1 MKNTGKAI
9 MQKVSVHLE
18 NCYGIGKLDY
28 DFDFSQANA
37 YSVYAPNGFMKTSL
51 SKTFLDL
58 SRNKDSSDLIHP
70 ERKTKREIKIE
81 TGDDLKSEQ
90 VFVIEPYNESFDS
103 EKTSL
108 LLVNQT
114 IKKQYDDA
122 LKKIED
128 SKNELFKRLKQ
139 RSGLTGRTVTP
150 ETELLK
156 RFGYSSIYDLMD
168 GLEANVSVKPDERLS
183 TLVYERLFNDK
194 ALTLLES
201 GQISQQLK
209 EYVEKYNELIED
221 SPILSKSFNHYHA
234 RTINKNLA
242 DNGFFAAKHSVNL
255 FNGTTKEE
263 ITSAAD
269 LDAKIEGEK
278 SRILAD
284 TALNKKFDEIDQKI
298 TTKELR
304 EFRDYLL
311 DNKDIVAELGDFK
324 KLQKDIWLA
333 YLSAERN
340 PFVDFLKEY
349 RIGKEIIKQSIEAAK
364 QEETEWEEVVKMF
377 NERFTVPFTLE
388 VSNQEDVILN
398 GTKPEI
404 SFGFKEDAQPKPVD
418 RKLLLEVLSQGEK
431 RALYILNILFE
442 INARRKQGHETM
454 VVADDI
460 ADSFDYKNK
469 YAIVEYL
476 KEVSELDKFCCVFL
490 THNFDFHRTISGR
503 LNIDRPYRL
512 FAAKNGRDLSL
523 KEEKYQKNPFETWKN
538 NLKERRYAISSVPF
552 VRNLAEYCGRN
563 AEFNRLT
570 SLLHMKADTAAITV
584 QDLEGL
590 YKSIINKPTL
600 TLPDPQR
607 PVIDVIYELADEIA
621 QESDEQA
628 ELESKIILSIA
639 IRLKAETF
647 MVEKIANQPFV
658 DGITKNQTMELLK
671 KYKNDLPQEKE
682 SIALMEQVN
691 LMTPENIHLNSFMYE
706 PILDMSPKHLKQLY
720 AAVKDVN

>member
-1 MKNTGKAI
+1 
-9 MQKVSVHLE
+9 MQKVSIHLE
-18 NCYGIGKLDY
+18 NCYGIGKLVY
-28 DFDFSQANA
+28 EFDFSQANA

-51 SKTFLDL
+51 SKTFLDR
-58 SRNKDSSDLIHP
+58 SRNKEPSDLIHP
-70 ERKTKREIKIE
+70 ERKTKHEIKIE
-81 TGDDLKSEQ
+81 TGGDLKSEQ

-156 RFGYSSIYDLMD
+156 RFEYSSIYDLME
-168 GLEANVSVKPDERLS
+168 GMETKVSMQPDERLS
-183 TLVYERLFNDK
+183 ALVYERLFNDK

-209 EYVEKYNELIED
+209 EYIEKYNELIED
-221 SPILSKSFNHYHA
+221 SPILSKTFNHYHA
-234 RTINKNLA
+234 KTINKNLA

-278 SRILAD
+278 TRILTD
-284 TALNKKFDEIDQKI
+284 TALSKKFDEIDKKL

-333 YLSAERN
+333 YLSAERETYL
-340 PFVDFLKEY
+340 DFLKEY
-349 RIGKEIIKQSIEAAK
+349 RIGKKIIKQSIEAAK

-388 VSNQEDVILN
+388 VSNQEDVILK

-418 RKLLLEVLSQGEK
+418 RRLLLEVLSQGEK

-442 INARRKQGHETM
+442 INARRKQGQETL
-454 VVADDI
+454 VIADDI

-538 NLKERRYAISSVPF
+538 NLKERRYAISSIPF
-552 VRNLAEYCGRN
+552 VRNLAEYCGRD

-590 YKSIINKPTL
+590 YKSIINKPNL
-600 TLPDPQR
+600 TLPDPQKQ
-607 PVIDVIYELADEIA
+607 VIDVIYELADEIE

-647 MVEKIANQPFV
+647 MVGKIADQPFI
-658 DGITKNQTMELLK
+658 DGIKKYQTMKLLK
-671 KYKNDLPQEKE
+671 KYKEDFPQEKVP
-682 SIALMEQVN
+682 IALMEQVN

>member
-1 MKNTGKAI
+1 
-9 MQKVSVHLE
+9 MQKVSIHLE
-18 NCYGIGKLDY
+18 NCYGIGKLVY
-28 DFDFSQANA
+28 EFDFSQANA

-58 SRNKDSSDLIHP
+58 SKNKDSSDLIHP
-70 ERKTKREIKIE
+70 ERETKREIKVE
-81 TGDDLKSEQ
+81 TGHDLKSEQ

-114 IKKQYDDA
+114 IKQQYDEA

-128 SKNELFKRLKQ
+128 RKNELFKRLKQ
-139 RSGLTGRTVTP
+139 RSGLNGRTVTP

-156 RFGYSSIYDLMD
+156 RFGQSSIYDLLD
-168 GLEANVSVKPDERLS
+168 SLEANVSEKPDERLS
-183 TLVYERLFNDK
+183 TIVYERLFNEK
-194 ALTLLES
+194 ALGLLES

-209 EYVEKYNELIED
+209 DYIEKYNELIEG
-221 SPILSKSFNHYHA
+221 SPILSKTFNHYHA
-234 RTINKNLA
+234 KTINKNLA
-242 DNGFFAAKHSVNL
+242 DNGFFAASHSINL
-255 FNGTTKEE
+255 FNGKTKEE
-263 ITSAAD
+263 ITSTED
-269 LDAKIEGEK
+269 LEAKIEGEK
-278 SRILAD
+278 TRVLAD
-284 TALNKKFDEIDQKI
+284 KDLSKKFEGIDKKL

-333 YLSAERN
+333 YLTAERETYL
-340 PFVDFLKEY
+340 DFLKEY
-349 RIGKEIIKQSIEAAK
+349 RIGKEVIQQSIEAAK
-364 QEETEWEEVVKMF
+364 QEETEWEEVVTMF

-388 VSNQEDVILN
+388 VSNQEDVILK
-398 GTKPEI
+398 GTKPEL
-404 SFGFKEDAQPKPVD
+404 SFGFKEDAMSKPVD

-442 INARRKQGHETM
+442 INARRKQGQET
-454 VVADDI
+454 VVIADDI

-538 NLKERRYAISSVPF
+538 NLKERRYAISSIPF
-552 VRNLAEYCGRN
+552 VRNLAEYCGRD

-590 YKSIINKPTL
+590 YKSIINKPNL
-600 TLPDPQR
+600 TLPDPQK

-621 QESDEQA
+621 QENDEQA

-647 MVEKIANQPFV
+647 MVGKIADQPFV
-658 DGITKNQTMELLK
+658 DGITKNQTMQLLN
-671 KYKNDLPQEKE
+671 KYRDHHQQERE

-720 AAVKDVN
+720 TAVKVVN

>member
-1 MKNTGKAI
+1 MK
-9 MQKVSVHLE
+9 KVSINLE
-18 NCYGIGKLDY
+18 NCYGIGKLFY
-28 DFDFSQANA
+28 EYDFSQTNA

-58 SRNKDSSDLIHP
+58 SRSKDSSDLIHP
-70 ERKTKREIKIE
+70 ERPTKREIKVE
-81 TGDDLKSEQ
+81 TGSDLKSEQ

-114 IKKQYDDA
+114 IKKQYDEA

-128 SKNELFKRLKQ
+128 KKNELFKRLKQ

-150 ETELLK
+150 ETELIK
-156 RFGYSSIYDLMD
+156 RFGQTSIYDLLD
-168 GLEANVSVKPDERLS
+168 SLEANVSEKPDERL
-183 TLVYERLFNDK
+183 TTIVYDRLFNDK
-194 ALTLLES
+194 ALALLES

-209 EYVEKYNELIED
+209 DYIEKYNELID
-221 SPILSKSFNHYHA
+221 GSPILSKTFNHYHA
-234 RTINKNLA
+234 KTINKNLA
-242 DNGFFAAKHSVNL
+242 DNGFFAASHSINL
-255 FNGTTKEE
+255 FNGKAKEE
-263 ITSAAD
+263 ITSTED
-269 LDAKIEGEK
+269 LEAKIEGEK
-278 SRILAD
+278 TRVLAD
-284 TALNKKFDEIDQKI
+284 KDLSKKFEEIDKKL

-333 YLSAERN
+333 YLSAERETYL
-340 PFVDFLKEY
+340 DFLKEY
-349 RIGKEIIKQSIEAAK
+349 RIGKEIIKQAIEAAK
-364 QEETEWEEVVKMF
+364 QEETEWKDVVNEF
-377 NERFTVPFTLE
+377 NKRFSVPFTLE
-388 VSNQEDVILN
+388 VSNQDDVILK

-404 SFGFKEDAQPKPVD
+404 SFGFKEDAQSKLVD

-442 INARRKQGHETM
+442 INARLKQGQETL
-454 VVADDI
+454 VIADDI

-523 KEEKYQKNPFETWKN
+523 KVEKYQKNPFETWKN
-538 NLKERRYAISSVPF
+538 NLTERRYAISSIPF
-552 VRNLAEYCGRN
+552 VRNLAEYCGRD

-570 SLLHMKADTAAITV
+570 SLLHMKTDTASITI

-600 TLPDPQR
+600 MLPDPQK

-621 QESDEQA
+621 QENDEQA

-647 MVEKIANQPFV
+647 MVGKIADQPFV
-658 DGITKNQTMELLK
+658 DGITKNQTMQLLK
-671 KYKNDLPQEKE
+671 KYKEGCPQEKE
-682 SIALMEQVN
+682 SIAIDLPPVA
-691 LMTPENIHLNSFMYE
+691 LP
-706 PILDMSPKHLKQLY
+706 PISSKALGLR
-720 AAVKDVN
+720 A

>member
-1 MKNTGKAI
+1 
-9 MQKVSVHLE
+9 MQKVSIHLE
-18 NCYGIGKLDY
+18 NCYGIGKLVY
-28 DFDFSQANA
+28 EFDFGQANA

-58 SRNKDSSDLIHP
+58 SRSKNSSDLIHP
-70 ERKTKREIKIE
+70 ERETKREIKVE
-81 TGDDLKSEQ
+81 TGNDLKSEQ

-114 IKKQYDDA
+114 IKKQYDEA
-122 LKKIED
+122 LKKIEERK
-128 SKNELFKRLKQ
+128 SELFRRLKQ

-156 RFGYSSIYDLMD
+156 CFGHSSIYDLLGD
-168 GLEANVSVKPDERLS
+168 LEAKVTEEPDERLS
-183 TLVYERLFNDK
+183 TIVYERLFNEK
-194 ALTLLES
+194 ALVLLES

-209 EYVEKYNELIED
+209 DYIEKYNELID
-221 SPILSKSFNHYHA
+221 GSPIISKTFNHYHA
-234 RTINKNLA
+234 KTINKNLA
-242 DNGFFAAKHSVNL
+242 DNGFFTANHSINL
-255 FNGTTKEE
+255 FNGMTKEE
-263 ITSAAD
+263 ITSTED
-269 LDAKIEGEK
+269 LEAKIEVEK
-278 SRILAD
+278 TRVLAD
-284 TALNKKFDEIDQKI
+284 KDLSNKFEAIDKKL
-298 TTKELR
+298 TTKEHR

-311 DNKDIVAELGDFK
+311 DNKDIVAELGNFK

-333 YLSAERN
+333 YLTAERETYLE
-340 PFVDFLKEY
+340 FLKEY
-349 RIGKEIIKQSIEAAK
+349 RIGKEVVQQSIEAAK

-388 VSNQEDVILN
+388 VSNQEDVILK

-404 SFGFKEDAQPKPVD
+404 SFGFKDDAQPKLID
-418 RKLLLEVLSQGEK
+418 KKLLLEVLSQGEK

-442 INARRKQGHETM
+442 INARRKQRQETL
-454 VVADDI
+454 VIADDI

-469 YAIVEYL
+469 YAIVEFL
-476 KEVSELDKFCCVFL
+476 KEVSELDKFCCIFL

-503 LNIDRPYRL
+503 LNIKRPNRL

-523 KEEKYQKNPFETWKN
+523 KIEKYQNNPFEFWKDHLEEN
-538 NLKERRYAISSVPF
+538 RYAISSIPF
-552 VRNLAEYCGRN
+552 VRNLAEYCGRD

-570 SLLHMKADTAAITV
+570 SLLHMKTDTTAVTI

-590 YKSIINKPTL
+590 YKSIINKPSL
-600 TLPDPQR
+600 TLPNPQR

-621 QESDEQA
+621 HENDEQA

-639 IRLKAETF
+639 IRLRAETF
-647 MVEKIANQPFV
+647 MVGKIADQLFV
-658 DGITKNQTMELLK
+658 DGITKNQTMQLLK
-671 KYKNDLPQEKE
+671 KYRDDYQQEEE

-720 AAVKDVN
+720 TAVKVVN

>member
-1 MKNTGKAI
+1 
-9 MQKVSVHLE
+9 MQKTSINLS
-18 NCYGIGKLDY
+18 NCYGIGQLQC
-28 DFDFSQANA
+28 DFDFTNADA

-70 ERKTKREIKIE
+70 DRETKREIRDE
-81 TGDDLKSEQ
+81 NGGDLRPEQ
-90 VFVIEPYNESFDS
+90 IFVIEPYNENFDS

-122 LKKIED
+122 LKKIEAKKED
-128 SKNELFKRLKQ
+128 LFKKLKQ

-156 RFGYSSIYDLMD
+156 WFGYSSIYDLLD
-168 GLEANVSVKPDERLS
+168 VSEKDVSEKPDERLS
-183 TLVYERLFNDK
+183 VIIYERLFNEK
-194 ALTLLES
+194 ALALLES

-209 EYVEKYNELIED
+209 DYIEKYNELIEG
-221 SPILSKSFNHYHA
+221 SPILSKTFNHYHA
-234 RTINKNLA
+234 KTINKNLA
-242 DNGFFAAKHSVNL
+242 DNGFFAANHSVNL
-255 FNGTTKEE
+255 FNGKTREE
-263 ITSAAD
+263 ITSTDD

-278 SRILAD
+278 IRILTD
-284 TALNKKFDEIDQKI
+284 EGLSKKFEAIDKKL

-311 DNKDIVAELGDFK
+311 DNKDVVAELGDYK
-324 KLQKDIWLA
+324 TLQKDIWLA
-333 YLSAERN
+333 YLSAERDSYL
-340 PFVDFLKEY
+340 DFLNEY

-364 QEETEWEEVVKMF
+364 QEKTEWEDVVKIF

-388 VSNQEDVILN
+388 VSNQEDVILK
-398 GTKPEI
+398 GTRPEI
-404 SFGFKEDAQPKPVD
+404 SFGFKEEAQPKHVD

-442 INARRKQGHETM
+442 INARRKQGQETL
-454 VVADDI
+454 VIADDI

-476 KEVSELDKFCCVFL
+476 KDVSELDKFCCIFL

-503 LNIDRPYRL
+503 LNIKRQNRL
-512 FAAKNGRDLSL
+512 FAAKNGRNLSL
-523 KEEKYQKNPFETWKN
+523 KEEKYQNNPFDFWKN
-538 NLKERRYAISSVPF
+538 NLEDRRYAISSIPF
-552 VRNLAEYCGRN
+552 VRNLADYCGRDL
-563 AEFNRLT
+563 EFNRLT
-570 SLLHMKADTAAITV
+570 SLLHMKADTAALTIK
-584 QDLEGL
+584 DLESI
-590 YKSIINKPTL
+590 YKTIINKSNL
-600 TLPDPQR
+600 TLPDSQKPA
-607 PVIDVIYELADEIA
+607 IDVIHELADEIA
-621 QESDEQA
+621 QEKDEDA

-639 IRLKAETF
+639 IRLKAEAF
-647 MVEKIANQPFV
+647 MVGKIANQQFV
-658 DGITKNQTMELLK
+658 DGISKNQTFELLK
-671 KYKNDLPQEKE
+671 KYKKDFSQERD

-720 AAVKDVN
+720 AAVKVVH